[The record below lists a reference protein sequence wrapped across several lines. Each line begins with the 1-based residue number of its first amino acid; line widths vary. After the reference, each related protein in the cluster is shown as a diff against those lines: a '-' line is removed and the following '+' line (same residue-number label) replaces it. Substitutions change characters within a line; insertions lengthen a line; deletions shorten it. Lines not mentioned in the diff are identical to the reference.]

1 MTCHFDLY
9 TPDEIREIV
18 TLSRLNLYNHNKPC
32 GAKAIMK
39 QLESSD
45 IRPLPSL
52 SLIGKILHEE
62 GLTYRRT
69 GNY

>member
-9 TPDEIREIV
+9 MPDEIKEIV
-18 TLSRLNLYNHNKPC
+18 SLSRLSLYNHNKPC
-32 GAKAIMK
+32 GAKAIQN
-39 QLESSD
+39 QLGSLN

-52 SLIGKILHEE
+52 SLISKILREE